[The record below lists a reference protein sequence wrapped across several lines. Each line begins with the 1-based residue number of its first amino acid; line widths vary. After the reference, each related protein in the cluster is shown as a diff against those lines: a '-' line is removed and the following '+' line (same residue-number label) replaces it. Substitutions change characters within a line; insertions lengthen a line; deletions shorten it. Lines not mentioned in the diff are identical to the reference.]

1 MFRHHPLT
9 QKNPGPTRQRV
20 HIRIPGSVALQVFQ
34 DLQREPVL
42 QKPAK
47 KQPRQ
52 VEYLFPDKHKKAIA
66 RAQAQATAKAASNAA

>member
-1 MFRHHPLT
+1 
-9 QKNPGPTRQRV
+9 
-20 HIRIPGSVALQVFQ
+20 VFQ